1 MRAKLHVRRG
11 DVVAVTLG
19 SSRGVRGRV
28 LRTVP
33 SEGKVVVE
41 GVNLVWKHLRP
52 SRQHPR
58 GGRIQREAP
67 ISASNVQLT
76 CTNRE
81 CVRFDK
87 PVRTAKGRRADGTRV
102 RLCAKC
108 RAEIAR
114 PE

>member
-11 DVVAVTLG
+11 DVVAVTVG
-19 SSRGVRGRV
+19 SSRGTRGRV
-28 LRTVP
+28 LRTMP
-33 SEGKVVVE
+33 SQSKVVVE
-41 GVNLVWKHLRP
+41 GINLVWKHLRR

-67 ISASNVQLT
+67 IHASNVQLI

-81 CVRFDK
+81 CARFDK
-87 PVRTAKGRRADGTRV
+87 PVRTARTERPDGTRV
-102 RLCAKC
+102 RVCTKC
-108 RAEIAR
+108 RVEIAR